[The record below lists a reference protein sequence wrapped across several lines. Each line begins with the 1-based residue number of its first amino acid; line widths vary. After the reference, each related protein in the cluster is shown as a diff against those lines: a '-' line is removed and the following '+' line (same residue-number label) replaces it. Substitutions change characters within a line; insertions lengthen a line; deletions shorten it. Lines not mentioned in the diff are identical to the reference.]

1 MWEKLPRW
9 AKALIVIAGLWVIYR
24 ILLIWFPDPM
34 YNLMS
39 MFGLGSGAL
48 MLASAHKSLRA
59 DEKKEIEEDKE
70 LLKEDRTAIES
81 HKEAIGLLTQ
91 QMQAIPLSVDQE
103 LKDEYEALA
112 ETKRQIAEQEMTDDE
127 AVAFLRQRLKA
138 KRGETD

>member
-9 AKALIVIAGLWVIYR
+9 AKALIVIAILWLIYR

-34 YNLMS
+34 YSLMS

-48 MLASAHKSLRA
+48 MLASAHKGLREQ
-59 DEKKEIEEDKE
+59 EKKDTAADKE
-70 LLKEDRTAIES
+70 LLKEDRKAIDS
-81 HKEAIGLLTQ
+81 HKEAIGILTQ

-112 ETKRQIAEQEMTDDE
+112 ETKRQIAEQELTDDE

-138 KRGETD
+138 KKGDA

>member
-34 YNLMS
+34 YSLMS

-59 DEKKEIEEDKE
+59 DEKKEIEA
-70 LLKEDRTAIES
+70 DRVKI
-81 HKEAIGLLTQ
+81 
-91 QMQAIPLSVDQE
+91 
-103 LKDEYEALA
+103 
-112 ETKRQIAEQEMTDDE
+112 
-127 AVAFLRQRLKA
+127 
-138 KRGETD
+138 